1 MEHLNQLEQY
11 ILTEL
16 YEQDRLPS
24 SCKTAI
30 GQEALRGLIARKYI
44 PRTGEGIRTVYQIT
58 EKGLGLL
65 DAEEIDMKEEETI
78 EFEVVDDCHL
88 WADIVKAVIG
98 QGGTPETAMLHAD
111 IVVKAYKARGADIYK
126 QAKALNKIIAEHQ
139 GGGQMT
145 SEDGVIVPLNP
156 NGNKEPN

>member
-44 PRTGEGIRTVYQIT
+44 TRTGEGIRTVYQIT

-78 EFEVVDDCHL
+78 DL
-88 WADIVKAVIG
+88 I
-98 QGGTPETAMLHAD
+98 P
-111 IVVKAYKARGADIYK
+111 
-126 QAKALNKIIAEHQ
+126 
-139 GGGQMT
+139 
-145 SEDGVIVPLNP
+145 
-156 NGNKEPN
+156 